1 VWVFHTLRVHT
12 WVGHWQQTSWQQL
25 FEQHLLG
32 QHWFLQVHGSKQ
44 HSQQELQHGSHDFRK
59 WKSGPRL
66 Q

>member
-1 VWVFHTLRVHT
+1 VWHRHTLRVHC
-12 WVGHWQQTSWQQL
+12 WVGHWQHTSWQQPR
-25 FEQHLLG
+25 LG

-44 HSQQELQHGSHDFRK
+44 QSQQELQQLPEDLWK